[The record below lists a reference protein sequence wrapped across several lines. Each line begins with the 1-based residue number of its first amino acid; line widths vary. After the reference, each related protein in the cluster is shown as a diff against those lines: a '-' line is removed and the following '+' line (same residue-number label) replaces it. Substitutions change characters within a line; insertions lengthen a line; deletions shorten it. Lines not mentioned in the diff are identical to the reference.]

1 MNIYTDG
8 SVTNNQTKE
17 LRRGGIGV
25 YFADNDSRNVSRE
38 IKENPTNQRMELLA
52 CIKALEIT
60 NNNDNIN
67 IYTDSKYTINCVT
80 VWYKNWEINNW
91 KTSKGSEVKNLDLI
105 KKLYNLVNSKNVNF
119 YHVRSHQK
127 EPTDKNKYQHWYGNK
142 MADFLATSSIS

>member
-1 MNIYTDG
+1 
-8 SVTNNQTKE
+8 
-17 LRRGGIGV
+17 
-25 YFADNDSRNVSRE
+25 
-38 IKENPTNQRMELLA
+38 MELLA

-60 NNNDNIN
+60 NNDNIN

-80 VWYKNWEINNW
+80 LWYKNWEINNW